1 MQQGEDTEQHGNRE
15 CNLLCRHTNFAMG
28 TCHPSTV
35 LGQWWDKMYNTT
47 FAERILSLAFVLVIC
62 LVNFLA
68 FKNMDND
75 AIMQAALG
83 INSSVIGGFI
93 ALQTQRRE
101 PPSRN

>member
-1 MQQGEDTEQHGNRE
+1 MY
-15 CNLLCRHTNFAMG
+15 HT
-28 TCHPSTV
+28 T
-35 LGQWWDKMYNTT
+35 L
-47 FAERILSLAFVLVIC
+47 AERILSLAFILVIC

-75 AIMQAALG
+75 AIMQGALAM
-83 INSSVIGGFI
+83 NSSVIGGFI